1 MKYDDGIERS
11 AELLRMALPLMS
23 RQAAALHPISY
34 AVWYEYVGE
43 QNPPLRSAIDDLLR
57 RHGKLDEAGTQA
69 LFRKHVADVD
79 PAAAERVA
87 DGFQRVLSGMSDSAA
102 RAGDQTMRFGS
113 SLTRLNERLGS
124 DLHPQLAE
132 VLGDTRDML
141 RAIEG
146 LQTRLAESQREIA
159 ELREEVHRARHESL
173 VDALTGLAN
182 RRAFDQRLAA
192 CIAGSMAGADGAGR
206 PCLVVTDIDHFK
218 RINDKY
224 GHGFGDQVL
233 KAVAQVLRSFTPAS
247 GVAARIGGEEF
258 ALLLPDMAVDA
269 AQAIAEQVRTTI
281 GSSRVRRG
289 PDELI
294 EHVTVSLGVVPCR
307 KRESPREFLD
317 RADAALYASKQAG
330 RDRVTVV
337 RD

>member
-1 MKYDDGIERS
+1 MVSAAITTAFAQENAEAAHHHGRSVVDPMRATAPKRAALMDETEYDVLAFMDFQASRLRIHTISVTTDAETLFAISTQAARPGFNETWRSGTLPLIWSANGTAAASTTSETRS
-11 AELLRMALPLMS
+11 A
-23 RQAAALHPISY
+23 
-34 AVWYEYVGE
+34 
-43 QNPPLRSAIDDLLR
+43 
-57 RHGKLDEAGTQA
+57 
-69 LFRKHVADVD
+69 
-79 PAAAERVA
+79 
-87 DGFQRVLSGMSDSAA
+87 
-102 RAGDQTMRFGS
+102 
-113 SLTRLNERLGS
+113 
-124 DLHPQLAE
+124 
-132 VLGDTRDML
+132 
-141 RAIEG
+141 
-146 LQTRLAESQREIA
+146 A
-159 ELREEVHRARHESL
+159 ELRDEVHRARHESL

-192 CIAGSMAGADGAGR
+192 CLAGGMAGADGTAR

-218 RINDKY
+218 RVNDKY

-233 KAVAQVLRSFTPAS
+233 KAVAQVLRAFTPES

-258 ALLLPDMAVDA
+258 ALLLPDTAVDA
-269 AQAIAEQVRTTI
+269 ARAIAEQVRTTI

-294 EHVTVSLGVVPCR
+294 EHITVSLGVVPCR
-307 KRESPREFLD
+307 SGESPREFLD